1 MSRLVLQ
8 PSISRDRFK
17 TWLAVAVG
25 ESVVVAVGVAEGVEV
40 GVEGIVV
47 VDVNVNVKVGV
58 NVRISVG
65 VTEAVAGS
73 VGETGMMITV
83 EVADGMNGGVGERIA
98 GRGEGDTI
106 GV

>member
-17 TWLAVAVG
+17 TWVAVVVG
-25 ESVVVAVGVAEGVEV
+25 ESVIVAVGVAEGVVV

-47 VDVNVNVKVGV
+47 VDVNVNVIVGV
-58 NVRISVG
+58 NVRVSDG

-73 VGETGMMITV
+73 VGETGIMITV
-83 EVADGMNGGVGERIA
+83 EVAEGMNGGVGERIA
-98 GRGEGDTI
+98 GRGEGDTT

>member
-17 TWLAVAVG
+17 AWVAVVVG
-25 ESVVVAVGVAEGVEV
+25 ESVVVAVGVAEGVVV

-58 NVRISVG
+58 KVRVSDG
-65 VTEAVAGS
+65 VTEAIAGN